1 MEVTT
6 LRGDALNQHAKKVF
20 RGLMRAYGVI
30 ISMATLFYGV
40 LFLFDYVLSIVL
52 GEELPF
58 PGEIFIIFGLGLLA
72 LGSILVIYI
81 FFINK
86 TIFNKI
92 QEGQAQMQPSQNPYE
107 RYQSNIPLP
116 SRSVT
121 ESIVDKLDLP
131 TVPALII
138 LFIITLIASSLMA
151 LFGGLV
157 TIAALPI
164 IFMCITSPCL
174 MWVSY
179 AYSKDIYE
187 PEPARS
193 ILLALGWG
201 MMSCIPSLI
210 MNTTVSAA
218 TGGDMFITAAIGAP
232 LIEEFWKPIG
242 LYFVRKDIDDE
253 LDGTIYGMSC
263 GMGFAMLENFHYASR
278 SLIVSF
284 YNPGTASGYGMLVVL
299 RSVTSIIG
307 HMVGPACIGYGYAVY
322 LQRKNSSMGL
332 NSVGVQGSGQQSI
345 SQGAAVT
352 QSIGFLTTFAI
363 LRIPLGYGTG
373 VLFHFIWNGTL
384 TVMSTA
390 GTSGNVCGLCFGMIL
405 FMFGFPILEFILLRY
420 LMHLGMKKN
429 IEKYSEKA
437 KDKLPPSI
445 LRSIQNLIM
454 GDKTKGTAQ
463 PPLQPYQSIYPNAF
477 SSQYPQIYSG
487 QYPSQTYPSQA
498 YSAQPYMSQP
508 YVPPPPPPEYAN
520 YASPQYPPIY
530 IQPYAPS
537 QYLYYPP
544 PPPPPPPSSQAQQYS
559 TTPAKYDNPYL
570 KK

>member
-1 MEVTT
+1 MPFMEVTT

-20 RGLMRAYGVI
+20 KGLMRAYAVI
-30 ISMATLFYGV
+30 ISMATLFYGA
-40 LFLFDYVLSIVL
+40 LFLFDFALSVIF

-58 PGEIFIIFGLGLLA
+58 PGEIFIIVGLGLLA
-72 LGSILVIYI
+72 LGAFLVIYI

-86 TIFNKI
+86 TIFSKI
-92 QEGQAQMQPSQNPYE
+92 QEGQLQTLQTQNMQNPYE

-116 SRSVT
+116 SRSIG
-121 ESIVDKLDLP
+121 ESIIDKLDLP

-138 LFIITLIASSLMA
+138 LFIITLIASSVMV
-151 LFGGLV
+151 LFGGLI

-201 MMSCIPSLI
+201 MMSCIPSLV

-218 TGGDMFITAAIGAP
+218 TGGNMFLTAAIGAP

-253 LDGTIYGMSC
+253 LDGVIYGMSC

-284 YNPGTASGYGMLVVL
+284 YNPGTLSGYGMLVVL
-299 RSVTSIIG
+299 RSVTSIVG
-307 HMVGPACIGYGYAVY
+307 HMVGPACIGYGYAIY
-322 LQRKNSSMGL
+322 LQRFSKSANPQPNSQA
-332 NSVGVQGSGQQSI
+332 N
-345 SQGAAVT
+345 T
-352 QSIGFLTTFAI
+352 QASSLQPAQNIGFLTQFAI

-384 TVMSTA
+384 TAMSA
-390 GTSGNVCGLCFGMIL
+390 SGTTVNLCGACFGMIL
-405 FMFGFPILEFILLRY
+405 FMFGFPVVEFILLRY

-437 KDKLPPSI
+437 KDKLPPS
-445 LRSIQNLIM
+445 
-454 GDKTKGTAQ
+454 
-463 PPLQPYQSIYPNAF
+463 
-477 SSQYPQIYSG
+477 
-487 QYPSQTYPSQA
+487 
-498 YSAQPYMSQP
+498 
-508 YVPPPPPPEYAN
+508 
-520 YASPQYPPIY
+520 
-530 IQPYAPS
+530 
-537 QYLYYPP
+537 
-544 PPPPPPPSSQAQQYS
+544 
-559 TTPAKYDNPYL
+559 
-570 KK
+570 